1 MSFQTIASNFALIL
15 FILTVVTGIVWC
27 LDVFYLSKQRNLLAD
42 ASLREFDAN
51 SASMNQADR
60 AEQRDKLKQNLSKT
74 PTWIEYT
81 GSFFP
86 VIALVFTLRSFV
98 FEPFKIPSGSMLPTL
113 YVGDFILVNK
123 FTYGIRLPILD
134 NKVIAI
140 NDPKRGD
147 VLVFKY
153 PKNPKENYI
162 KRVVGVPGDVI
173 VYRDKKLSVNGQ
185 AVSYENMDDFL
196 GQEEN
201 LTYSKQFSENLSGV
215 KHRILNDPSSIG
227 DQMLASA
234 LLEYPNR
241 SACTYDEQGF
251 ACTVPQ
257 GNYFV
262 MGDNRDNSQD
272 SRYWGFVPD
281 ENVVG
286 KAFLIWMNFSS
297 LKRIGSFN

>member
-15 FILTVVTGIVWC
+15 FILTVVTGVVWC
-27 LDVFYLSKQRNLLAD
+27 LDMFYLSKQRRILAE

-51 SASMNQADR
+51 SVSMNQADR
-60 AEQRDKLKQNLSKT
+60 AEQREKLKQNLSKT

-134 NKVIAI
+134 NKVIEV

-147 VLVFKY
+147 VLVFKF

-173 VYRDKKLSVNGQ
+173 VYRDKKLTVNGQ

-196 GQEEN
+196 GQDEN
-201 LTYSKQFSENLSGV
+201 LTYSKQFTENLSGV

-241 SACTYDEQGF
+241 SACTYDDQGF

-297 LKRIGSFN
+297 LKRIGSFD

>member
-227 DQMLASA
+227 DQILASA

>member
-15 FILTVVTGIVWC
+15 FVLTVLTGIIWC
-27 LDVFYLSKQRNLLAD
+27 LDTFYLAKQRRVLAD
-42 ASLREFDAN
+42 EALQVFDLNAKSFN
-51 SASMNQADR
+51 EADR
-60 AEQRDKLKQNLSKT
+60 LEQRNQLKLSLTKT
-74 PTWIEYT
+74 PTWVEYT

-134 NKVIAI
+134 NKVVSI
-140 NDPKRGD
+140 NDPQRGD

-173 VYRDKKLSVNGQ
+173 TYRDKKLSVNGQ
-185 AVSYENMDDFL
+185 AITYEAMDDFL
-196 GQEEN
+196 GQDGD
-201 LTYSKQFSENLSGV
+201 LTYSKQYSEKLSGV
-215 KHRILNDPSSIG
+215 NHRILNDPSSSG
-227 DQMLASA
+227 DFMLASA

-281 ENVVG
+281 ENIVG

>member
-196 GQEEN
+196 GQGEN

>member
-1 MSFQTIASNFALIL
+1 
-15 FILTVVTGIVWC
+15 
-27 LDVFYLSKQRNLLAD
+27 
-42 ASLREFDAN
+42 
-51 SASMNQADR
+51 
-60 AEQRDKLKQNLSKT
+60 
-74 PTWIEYT
+74 
-81 GSFFP
+81 
-86 VIALVFTLRSFV
+86 
-98 FEPFKIPSGSMLPTL
+98 
-113 YVGDFILVNK
+113 
-123 FTYGIRLPILD
+123 
-134 NKVIAI
+134 
-140 NDPKRGD
+140 
-147 VLVFKY
+147 
-153 PKNPKENYI
+153 
-162 KRVVGVPGDVI
+162 
-173 VYRDKKLSVNGQ
+173 
-185 AVSYENMDDFL
+185 MDDFL
-196 GQEEN
+196 GQGEN

-241 SACTYDEQGF
+241 PACTYDEQGF